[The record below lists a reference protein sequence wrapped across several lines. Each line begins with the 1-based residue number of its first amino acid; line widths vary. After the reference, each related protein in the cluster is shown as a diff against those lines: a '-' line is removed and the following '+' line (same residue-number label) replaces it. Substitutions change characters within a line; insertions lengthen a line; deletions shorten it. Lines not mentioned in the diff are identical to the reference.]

1 VSKIRKETEAE
12 FLDQVRFSR
21 GLSLWRAMSR
31 AMGVILAGVV
41 FVLLGEAATIAGPFT
56 ALAILLAALLV
67 VVNNLGYVEL
77 DLSVA
82 RPGGAYTLVYR
93 GQENAGLAFL
103 TGWVLALSGL
113 GLCGLLARG
122 AAHHLGLLLADL
134 LGLTVPTGVLG
145 MGLVILVALQ
155 SCLGGRIG
163 RRLPFALP
171 LVMLLVI
178 LALLGT
184 SRLPS
189 RDYETTY
196 FQPYSAAMLL
206 LTSFVGMEI
215 VTGHQD
221 ELRHRAVN
229 LPRALLGAPVLAAG
243 LGAVLVAL
251 VGSCSTEMTATPMVP
266 WGRAIA
272 GTTGQVVMTGVG
284 LVALILSLDQGL
296 TMIVRHLYVMSRDG
310 FWPAALLQTHSKRG
324 MPVGLILLVSLL
336 ILPTVWIPVIVLSQ
350 VSGLL
355 YLSALMAVNL
365 TLALRP
371 RQTTR
376 GTFALPFHPW
386 VPALTLAIDF
396 LVISLWG
403 SASIAWAVCCLVLGG
418 LVYLA
423 YERRR
428 HLESQEGV
436 TIFRPPA
443 EKRAPE
449 AFRALVPVT
458 NPATADKLLRT
469 AGRLAQAQDGKV
481 LALQIIVV
489 PEPVPLEAG
498 RRRAQDSRVVL
509 ENALALAN
517 KESLPIQTMTRI
529 ARSVAHGILDAAADE
544 GADIIVLGWSPPT
557 RARAASLGSINDAV
571 LRGAQCDVLVV
582 RGGDVS
588 PPESILVPTAGGPHA
603 HAAARLAL
611 LLAETSQSEVTL
623 LCIQSGPATPR
634 QMEEN
639 RCLLAETVTKLAA
652 KRPPQQKV
660 VQAPS
665 VVEGIVQE
673 AQQYDLLILGVSEE
687 SLLDQIMFGSIPL
700 QIAARVPATILV
712 QAHRGLTGLWIR
724 RLIHTLQDALPI
736 LSGEEILEVQQELA
750 QGARPGTDYFVLIVL
765 SCIIATL
772 GLLQSS
778 PAVVIG
784 AMLVAPL
791 MSPIMAFSLGLVRG
805 DLRLIRFAAEATLK
819 GVALAILI
827 AAFVGLLSPLRT
839 ITSEMLARTQPNL
852 LDLAVALASGMAGA
866 YALARKEVSAALP
879 GVAIAAALMPPLATA
894 GLGLTLGDA
903 RVAGGA
909 FLLFVTNIA
918 AISLAGGIVFL
929 FLGIRPQAWGPESRR
944 RLRQRLFASLLLL
957 LAIALPLGAVMGS
970 IVRDAAQKQAAQ
982 EVLAEF
988 AAARGSRLVD
998 LEVTPRE
1005 ADLLIIATL
1014 QSAELFDHET
1024 VNEVRTVLS
1033 GQLGSPVQLEVVI
1046 LPTIR
1051 STPLSLP

>member
-1 VSKIRKETEAE
+1 MSQTRRENERE
-12 FLDQVRFSR
+12 FLDDIRFSQ
-21 GLSLWRAMSR
+21 GLSLWRALSR
-31 AMGVILAGVV
+31 AMGVIVAGVI
-41 FVLLGEAATIAGPFT
+41 FAFLGEAVTIAGPLT
-56 ALAILLAALLV
+56 TLAVLLAALLI

-77 DLSVA
+77 GLSVA
-82 RPGGAYTLVYR
+82 RPGGAYTLVHR
-93 GQENAGLAFL
+93 GQKNAGLAFL
-103 TGWVLALSGL
+103 TGWALALSSL

-134 LGLTVPTGVLG
+134 LDLTVPTGVLG
-145 MGLVILVALQ
+145 MGLVILVTLQ

-163 RRLPFALP
+163 HRLPFTLP
-171 LVMLLVI
+171 LVILLVI
-178 LALLGT
+178 LALLNT
-184 SRLPS
+184 SRLPPH
-189 RDYETTY
+189 DYDTTY
-196 FQPYSAAMLL
+196 FQPYSAATLL

-215 VTGHQD
+215 VTGHQG
-221 ELRHRAVN
+221 ELRRRAVN
-229 LPRALLGAPVLAAG
+229 LPRALLGAPVLAAV
-243 LGAVLVAL
+243 LGAALVAL
-251 VGSCSTEMTATPMVP
+251 AGSRSTEMVATPMVP
-266 WGRAIA
+266 WGRAVA
-272 GTTGQVVMTGVG
+272 GTTGQVVMAGVG

-296 TMIVRHLYVMSRDG
+296 TMIVRHLYVMGRDG
-310 FWPAALLQTHSKRG
+310 FWPSALLQTHPKRG
-324 MPVGLILLVSLL
+324 MPIRLILLVSLL
-336 ILPTVWIPVIVLSQ
+336 ILPIVWIPITALSQ
-350 VSGLL
+350 TSGLL

-371 RQTTR
+371 KQTTQR
-376 GTFALPFHPW
+376 TFTLPFHPW

-403 SASIAWAVCCLVLGG
+403 SAPIAWAICCLALGG

-428 HLESQEGV
+428 HLEFQEGV
-436 TIFRPPA
+436 TVFRPPA

-449 AFRALVPVT
+449 AFRVLVPVT
-458 NPATADKLLRT
+458 DPATADKLLRT
-469 AGRLAQAQDGKV
+469 AGRLAKAQDGKV

-498 RRRAQDSRVVL
+498 RRRAQDSRAVL
-509 ENALALAN
+509 ENALTLAN
-517 KESLPIQTMTRI
+517 EEGLPIQTMTRV
-529 ARSVAHGILDAAADE
+529 ARSVAQGILDAAADE

-557 RARAASLGSINDAV
+557 RARAASLGPISDAV

-582 RGGDVS
+582 RGGDLS

-603 HAAARLAL
+603 HTAARLAIS
-611 LLAETSQSEVTL
+611 LAETSQSEVTL
-623 LCIQSGPATPR
+623 LCIQSGPATPQ

-652 KRPPQQKV
+652 KHPPQQKV
-660 VQAPS
+660 VQASS

-673 AQQYDLLILGVSEE
+673 AQQHDLLMLGVSEE

-712 QAHRGLTGLWIR
+712 QAHRGLTGLWTR
-724 RLIHTLQDALPI
+724 RLIHALQDALPI
-736 LSGEEILEVQQELA
+736 LSGEEILEVQQDLA

-772 GLLQSS
+772 GLQQSS

-805 DLRLIRFAAEATLK
+805 DLRLIRFAVEATLK

-827 AAFVGLLSPLRT
+827 AAFVGLLSPLKT
-839 ITSEMLARTQPNL
+839 ITSEMLARAQPNL

-894 GLGLTLGDA
+894 GLGLMFGDV

-909 FLLFVTNIA
+909 FLLFLTNIA
-918 AISLAGGIVFL
+918 AISLAGGIIFL
-929 FLGIRPQAWGPESRR
+929 LLGIRPQARGPESRR
-944 RLRQRLFASLLLL
+944 RLWQRMFASLLLL
-957 LAIALPLGAVMGS
+957 LAIALPLGAVMGG
-970 IVRDAAQKQAAQ
+970 IVRDATQKQAAQ
-982 EVLAEF
+982 KVLAEF
-988 AAARGSRLVD
+988 AAARESRLVD
-998 LEVTPRE
+998 LEVTPRK

-1014 QSAELFDHET
+1014 QSTEFFDHET
-1024 VNEVRTVLS
+1024 VNEVETVLS
-1033 GQLGSPVQLEVVI
+1033 GQLGNPVQLEIVI
-1046 LPTIR
+1046 LPTTR
-1051 STPLSLP
+1051 STPLSMP